1 MTSNANPQ
9 YHQQQQRKDIGEDHF
24 RKKEVG
30 MKNTVYERTKEIRK
44 SIGMNMDQVEKMK
57 K

>member
-44 SIGMNMDQVEKMK
+44 SIGMNMDQAEKMK